1 MAEMTLVLFAMLL
14 FGVIHSLT
22 AGRFKAVF
30 RRWFG
35 ERAYHGLY
43 RILYNGFALISL
55 APTMWLMAFNS
66 GGVVWQVP
74 TPFEIVFG
82 GIQAIGLIGLVVSM
96 LQIDVLRFAGVT
108 QFFNYLTGGT
118 LPLADEPLQTSG
130 VYAWVRHPLY
140 LFSLMIVWPVTTMTW
155 GYLGLSIGVTLY
167 FIVGSLYEEQ
177 RLLAAYGEV
186 YARYRAHVPWLLPYP
201 RPKVAPEAHGR

>member
-1 MAEMTLVLFAMLL
+1 MVEMTLVLLAMLL

-43 RILYNGFALISL
+43 RLLYNGFALL
-55 APTMWLMAFNS
+55 TLMPAALLMAFND

-74 TPFEIVFG
+74 APFEIVFW
-82 GIQAIGLIGLVVSM
+82 GIQAAGLVGLVVST

-108 QFFNYLTGGT
+108 QFLNYLTGGT
-118 LPLADEPLQTSG
+118 LPLADEPLQIG
-130 VYAWVRHPLY
+130 GLYAWVRHPLY
-140 LFSLMIVWPVTTMTW
+140 LFSLMVVWPVTTMTW
-155 GYLGLSIGVTLY
+155 GYLGLSVGMTLY
-167 FIVGSLYEEQ
+167 FIVGSLYEER
-177 RLLAAYGEV
+177 RLLAAYGDT
-186 YARYRAHVPWLLPYP
+186 YAHYRARVPWLLPYP
-201 RPKVAPEAHGR
+201 RRKAAPEVGGR